1 MNHNQGFADPAA
13 SRSKPINRYPI
24 LAPPMAEISS
34 IFPIRRTGRSMG
46 TLMSEHGDDAG
57 QCSNGLSAQNYRA
70 ASTEDRAVYRKWIR
84 NVAAFYVTMLLVAG
98 IAAIVSYSNAGV
110 TNLTSLSAHPANGS
124 PRSN

>member
-13 SRSKPINRYPI
+13 SRLQANQPLSNSRPANCGNLI
-24 LAPPMAEISS
+24 
-34 IFPIRRTGRSMG
+34 IFPIDRTGRSME
-46 TLMSEHGDDAG
+46 TLMPEHGDDAG

-84 NVAAFYVTMLLVAG
+84 NVTAFYVTMLLFSG

-110 TNLTSLSAHPANGS
+110 TNLTSLSAHPSTGS

>member
-13 SRSKPINRYPI
+13 SRLQANHRVSNSRAADGGNLI
-24 LAPPMAEISS
+24 
-34 IFPIRRTGRSMG
+34 IFPISRTGRSME
-46 TLMSEHGDDAG
+46 TLMPEHGDDAG

-84 NVAAFYVTMLLVAG
+84 NVAAFYVTMLLVSG

-110 TNLTSLSAHPANGS
+110 TNLTSLSAHPATAS
-124 PRSN
+124 PRPN